1 MSESAI
7 SLPFSFDSAGLIG
20 HTSDIKK
27 IWQDR
32 IAMVVMT
39 KLGERIMRPGF
50 GSEVPSVAFENVD
63 TAISLCRQAI
73 TTAFSRW
80 LPALTLIDIIFT
92 TDPIDFFLVADIRYS
107 YSPLSEVNNVKL
119 KTAVLTKSGDTI
131 LEVGN
136 G

>member
-32 IAMVVMT
+32 VALVVMT
-39 KLGERIMRPGF
+39 KLGERVMRPGF
-50 GSEVPSVAFENVD
+50 GSEVPAVAFENID
-63 TAISLCRQAI
+63 TAISLTRQSIA
-73 TTAFSRW
+73 TAFSRW
-80 LPALTLIDIIFT
+80 LPALTLVDVIFT
-92 TDPIDFFLVADIRYS
+92 TDPIDFYLVADIRYT
-107 YSPLSEVNNVKL
+107 YSSLSEVTNVKL
-119 KTAVLTKSGDTI
+119 KTAVLTRSGDTI